1 MTIARSALTT
11 RTGARASGAS
21 AANVP
26 RGNSRRSGRWLRRTS
41 NLRSPRISVLKPSA
55 SYQQSRND
63 EGIVR
68 LDVTKSDGDR
78 KVSVVVP
85 LNYASML
92 GLRGRDLYLEPIV
105 NTAYDDLFHQAL
117 NPGYSPIA
125 KLGKEKLL
133 FAAREALRSVRGRVS
148 LIHPDVTVEPVLLPG
163 TMALLNQLG
172 YYEVV
177 IQMAEQVK
185 NISGRDLKSTTKGT
199 MKDYKRDVALATAL
213 ANCGLAKVA
222 LEGGSVSLG
231 YARLEEAFGVM
242 ETNGGRGLSPE
253 LYGDIGQALVDLK
266 SDAVVDTLRESLDLG
281 GVTNRKAAIETFV
294 AMIKGSQPG
303 ITPEFVVKVL
313 GYMTSVE
320 LVESMDWVR
329 ATQSAESW
337 KTAPWLTAEVATYV
351 GVAHL
356 VAGFAYRRPYLI
368 AKARK
373 VLMAA
378 HRMQGD
384 VAIPMAVSEILL
396 GETNAAIG
404 ILMEDE
410 RMGMKLR
417 GAAHVSAQHAK
428 AYPAEML
435 PERDEVMAYVRYN
448 SPGPTNDLLPGVCT
462 FVQLWLSS
470 VAFPR
475 IRDTRERPVS
485 PSLGD
490 YFDAPGAARYL
501 MSKSRGFDLRGLA
514 GFVGVALAFV
524 RRQGDA
530 VLRMGSQAA
539 GSVLGGTTAV
549 AGKAATAAFD
559 APKGLSRAFA
569 ATVNDQGVRQS
580 ASTALNAAGAL
591 LSIYV
596 AVQLAG
602 KASRVLPRSGLTF
615 GVSGDSLSSMS
626 SSIVKPKSVKKRRAA
641 AAKRLAAT
649 ATASTVVPLGKEDA
663 KDLIET
669 WLDIKS
675 QAMGPR
681 HITQDLSLVLDE
693 PMLSAVISEAREAAK
708 SGWFWNIRPLKVR
721 VDGITAQSDGSLQV
735 TATVDEKAD
744 LYATSGKRGDHYVSQ
759 YRVEYTVVERKGE
772 FKIAS
777 ALVVGNP

>member
-1 MTIARSALTT
+1 M
-11 RTGARASGAS
+11 
-21 AANVP
+21 
-26 RGNSRRSGRWLRRTS
+26 
-41 NLRSPRISVLKPSA
+41 
-55 SYQQSRND
+55 
-63 EGIVR
+63 R
-68 LDVTKSDGDR
+68 LDVGKSDGER
-78 KVSVVVP
+78 SVAVVIP
-85 LNYASML
+85 LNYAAML
-92 GLRGRDLYLEPIV
+92 GLRGRDLYLDPIV
-105 NTAYDDLFHQAL
+105 NTAYDDLFHQSL
-117 NPGYSPIA
+117 NPGYSAIA

-133 FAAREALRSVRGRVS
+133 YAAREALRSVRGRVS
-148 LIHPDVTVEPVLLPG
+148 LVHPDVTVEPVLLPG

-177 IQMAEQVK
+177 IQMAQQVK
-185 NISGRDLKSTTKGT
+185 NISSRDLKSTTKGT
-199 MKDYKRDVALATAL
+199 LNDYKRDVALATAL
-213 ANCGLAKVA
+213 ANCGLAKAA

-242 ETNGGRGLSPE
+242 EQNGGKGLSAE
-253 LYGDIGQALVDLK
+253 LYGDIGQALADLK
-266 SDAVVDTLRESLDLG
+266 SDAVVDTLKESLDLG

-303 ITPEFVVKVL
+303 ITPEFVAKVL
-313 GYMTSVE
+313 GHMTSVE

-329 ATQSAESW
+329 AVGAAGVSGGMSSMS
-337 KTAPWLTAEVATYV
+337 KAPWLTAEVATYV

-356 VAGFAYRRPYLI
+356 VAGFAYRRPYLV

-378 HRMQGD
+378 HRMQAD

-404 ILMEDE
+404 ILLEDE

-417 GAAHVSAQHAK
+417 GAAHMSAQNAK
-428 AYPAEML
+428 AFPAERL
-435 PERDEVMAYVRYN
+435 PERDEVMAFVRYN
-448 SPGPTNDLLPGVCT
+448 SPAPKSDVLPGVCA
-462 FVQLWLSS
+462 FVQLWLST

-501 MSKSRGFDLRGLA
+501 TSKSRGFGLF
-514 GFVGVALAFV
+514 GGLGDFGGIMGMVGAALAFA

-530 VLRMGSQAA
+530 MMGAGARAA
-539 GSVLGGTTAV
+539 NATARGSA
-549 AGKAATAAFD
+549 KAASVATGAPVRAASS
-559 APKGLSRAFA
+559 LSKTFNA
-569 ATVNDQGVRQS
+569 AVNDQGVREG
-580 ASTALNAAGAL
+580 ASTVVNAAVAL
-591 LSIYV
+591 LGVYV
-596 AVQLAG
+596 AVQLVG
-602 KASRVLPRSGLTF
+602 QASRHAPRPSLTF
-615 GVSGDSLSSMS
+615 ALSNGAKGS
-626 SSIVKPKSVKKRRAA
+626 SSSTTKTKSVSTAAKKRRAPT
-641 AAKRLAAT
+641 AKRLASRA
-649 ATASTVVPLGKEDA
+649 AVVVPLGKEDA

-693 PMLSAVISEAREAAK
+693 PMLSAVMSEAREAAK

-721 VDGITAQSDGSLQV
+721 VDGIEPQSDGSLQV
-735 TATVDEKAD
+735 TATVEEKAD
-744 LYATSGKRGDHYVSQ
+744 LYATSGKRGDHYVST